1 VRTFQFALLW
11 LGNFETSGC
20 LVGRPICAPA
30 TTTLTPQLVGIT
42 ATTYNPSPYI
52 GSQTFLW
59 SLVQVSSKLFSFPCT
74 LSAKCVFLGLHH
86 QSVRRVYG
94 TSTLLLKYSFTGLL
108 PTSVLESLWR
118 LISKH
123 LTWVPCGN
131 WTDRRRHI
139 KTLSFFLSSSSF
151 FATWNASRTVQR
163 LHEFSF
169 TTKLV
174 IAAWLMN
181 SIEIFSAAQIDK
193 LNGLIQTLAAWLTNF
208 FDIFVPLTFFLTI
221 CKRSHNS
228 TTSRIL
234 RQTFAETNML
244 FWQIHYC
251 DWLADSLALLFFFLF
266 IWFSWYLCCLLCA
279 AIRCWS
285 SA

>member
-1 VRTFQFALLW
+1 MRTFQFALLW

-20 LVGRPICAPA
+20 LVGIPICGPA

-42 ATTYNPSPYI
+42 TTTYNPSPYI

-131 WTDRRRHI
+131 WTDRRRHS

-151 FATWNASRTVQR
+151 FCYLKCKSNCSK
-163 LHEFSF
+163 
-169 TTKLV
+169 TTR
-174 IAAWLMN
+174 AFFYNQTCN
-181 SIEIFSAAQIDK
+181 S
-193 LNGLIQTLAAWLTNF
+193 GLTNELYWDF
-208 FDIFVPLTFFLTI
+208 F
-221 CKRSHNS
+221 CRSDW
-228 TTSRIL
+228 
-234 RQTFAETNML
+234 QT
-244 FWQIHYC
+244 
-251 DWLADSLALLFFFLF
+251 
-266 IWFSWYLCCLLCA
+266 
-279 AIRCWS
+279 
-285 SA
+285 